1 MPRPDQ
7 HHATPVRVTAV
18 HATSTSALRAVAV
31 LLAVVLLL
39 AAVDV
44 VITALTGSRPA
55 ATMLT
60 VPTIRHT
67 VLIQHLPP
75 QPAPGGH
82 R

>member
-7 HHATPVRVTAV
+7 HHVTPVRVTAV
-18 HATSTSALRAVAV
+18 HATSTSARRAVAV

-39 AAVDV
+39 AGVDV
-44 VITALTGSRPA
+44 VISALTGSRPA
-55 ATMLT
+55 ATTAT
-60 VPTIRHT
+60 VSTIRHT
-67 VLIQHLPP
+67 VLIQPLHP